1 MIEFKAE
8 CGHTVR
14 ARDEDGGGVVRCSYC
29 GKPANVPEG
38 SADDLDFLFNDVEQ
52 DSNDSKRGKRRWR
65 KSRGAATRKR
75 ARGQFNPFA
84 VVLRF
89 CYAALLII
97 IVVVVGDQFVIPL
110 FREGGVANR
119 SSTPGGRDDVSGGSS
134 RDARGSPDVRRGR
147 TSKPRPGVLL
157 ASSFPPGARIFCIKA
172 EDAPPE
178 GRIHREKKVTTCVNE
193 ICKLSGYGVFVV
205 EVAIPVRDSQLR
217 LFPGFNN
224 FRRKLRDT
232 SKVKERQRM
241 AEEYFIPDGSV
252 VLVDRVGGQEYIV
265 RQYRQERLKDRATAV
280 RALFLPRIPK
290 AAGRGYS
297 IDALIKDAFI
307 PEGNAHEF
315 DVADVSDELKSF
327 FNIEQPERDAIVEA
341 LRRIG
346 VISYV
351 TPDGR
356 TNLFEIDVEN
366 GMLGDKV
373 ITDPGR

>member
-38 SADDLDFLFNDVEQ
+38 SGDDLDFLFNDVEQ
-52 DSNDSKRGKRRWR
+52 DANEPKRAKRRRGKSKRAAKGK
-65 KSRGAATRKR
+65 G
-75 ARGQFNPFA
+75 GPGEFNPFA
-84 VVLRF
+84 VVLRL
-89 CYAALLII
+89 CYVALLII
-97 IVVVVGDQFVIPL
+97 IVLVVGQWFVIPL
-110 FREGGVANR
+110 FQEGGVSDRTSGPDDSDRGIVDASGR
-119 SSTPGGRDDVSGGSS
+119 TRKPRKPRILEARPGTLYAGSTP
-134 RDARGSPDVRRGR
+134 A
-147 TSKPRPGVLL
+147 
-157 ASSFPPGARIFCIKA
+157 GARIFCIKVN
-172 EDAPPE
+172 EAPPE
-178 GRIHREKKVTTCVNE
+178 GRIHRVRNVTTCANE
-193 ICKLSGYGVFVV
+193 ICKPPRGYGVFVV

-217 LFPGFNN
+217 LFPGFNK

-232 SKVKERQRM
+232 SKEKERQRM

-290 AAGRGYS
+290 ASGRGYS